1 MAASL
6 SGKRGIVKITPDKKA
21 SLVVAG
27 QNLVGLAFAPEN
39 SAVLAT
45 TSSVYHLAWDIAGK
59 NLIPE

>member
-1 MAASL
+1 
-6 SGKRGIVKITPDKKA
+6 VKITPDKKA